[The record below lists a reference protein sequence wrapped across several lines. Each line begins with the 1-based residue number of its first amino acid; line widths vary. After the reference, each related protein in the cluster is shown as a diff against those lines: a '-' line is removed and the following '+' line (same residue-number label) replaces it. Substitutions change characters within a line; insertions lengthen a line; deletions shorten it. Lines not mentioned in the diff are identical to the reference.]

1 MLTTFLLIC
10 IYIEYKVCMW
20 GSLILEIFYT
30 NSFNLS
36 FPLTSNDMILNL
48 TFWQYWW
55 WFWFMYFFVLYYFL
69 VLRLIRFRFF
79 KFSPKLVTSYRAHG
93 KWGDLIICVIPIS
106 WCLNIISNSNL
117 LLKILEWQGETG
129 LLTIR
134 IRGKQW
140 YWVYKFELKSF
151 NDIINTTKSI
161 GFNKLILKNWFNS
174 TNTSLY
180 LLFLNKRSNYN
191 ILKNHWTQYF
201 YNTAY
206 SLNYCLSNSYNMTST
221 SFYILQVNKQNGSIP
236 LTYYAN
242 LFNHLSKIIP
252 VTNSKFN
259 YLDMYFK
266 KNILTQHYFTFIAWN
281 FIFKK
286 KIFFFKNLTNSINEN
301 SRSIKKFTYYNLPTG
316 TNCLNLNSL
325 SQIWNIVFDSTTL
338 QKIYKNNILLQFLVI
353 KQKRYIP
360 KKIKINDTDNH
371 LVIFK
376 YNYFNVLNVN
386 NLYIINYLF
395 NKFNNNKNLVTF
407 NLNKR
412 LLKTK
417 RILILPGHMNISII
431 TNSFDVVHSWYIP
444 GLGIKLD
451 CVPGRSTHH
460 NIYINNY
467 GFYYGQCAEICG
479 RYHHHMPIRVCSL
492 PFEHFII
499 WWYNYSLNIYL
510 NFTKNRLF
518 FNTYSLR
525 YYTW

>member
-1 MLTTFLLIC
+1 
-10 IYIEYKVCMW
+10 
-20 GSLILEIFYT
+20 
-30 NSFNLS
+30 
-36 FPLTSNDMILNL
+36 
-48 TFWQYWW
+48 
-55 WFWFMYFFVLYYFL
+55 
-69 VLRLIRFRFF
+69 
-79 KFSPKLVTSYRAHG
+79 
-93 KWGDLIICVIPIS
+93 
-106 WCLNIISNSNL
+106 
-117 LLKILEWQGETG
+117 
-129 LLTIR
+129 
-134 IRGKQW
+134 
-140 YWVYKFELKSF
+140 
-151 NDIINTTKSI
+151 
-161 GFNKLILKNWFNS
+161 
-174 TNTSLY
+174 
-180 LLFLNKRSNYN
+180 
-191 ILKNHWTQYF
+191 
-201 YNTAY
+201 
-206 SLNYCLSNSYNMTST
+206 MTST
-221 SFYILQVNKQNGSIP
+221 SFYVLQVNKQNASIP
-236 LTYYAN
+236 LTYYTN
-242 LFNHLSKIIP
+242 LFNHLNKSIP
-252 VTNSKFN
+252 VMNSKFN
-259 YLDMYFK
+259 YLNMYFK
-266 KNILTQHYFTFIAWN
+266 KNTLNQHHFTFIAWN
-281 FIFKK
+281 HIFKK

-360 KKIKINDTDNH
+360 KKIKINDADNH